1 MAAPARLFRRG
12 ASDNLHAMASYDDPT
27 LRRLLDLQAEDTA
40 MDRLRERRA
49 SLPEAARLVEVTD
62 LLSELEADLEI
73 ARKQNDEIAREQ
85 SRLEGEIELIDQKSA
100 REEQRMMSGQVTN
113 PKELSALQ
121 AEIES
126 LKRRRAGIEDQL
138 LEVMVQREGS
148 EATVDKLKAE
158 GAQAASEKEELGSD
172 VSRLSGDIET
182 EMSERAGK
190 RQEIAAEI
198 PADLMTLYEKIRGTK
213 HGVGA
218 AALQAGTCSGCHTKL
233 PAIEA
238 ERIRKE
244 RGLQRCDNCRR
255 ILVVV

>member
-1 MAAPARLFRRG
+1 
-12 ASDNLHAMASYDDPT
+12 MASYDDPT

-40 MDRLRERRA
+40 MTRLRERRA
-49 SLPEAARLVEVTD
+49 SLPEAARLAEVRD
-62 LLSELEADLEI
+62 LLEELTADLEI
-73 ARKQNDEIAREQ
+73 ARKQNDEIVREQ
-85 SRLEGEIELIDQKSA
+85 SRLEGEIELIDAKSG
-100 REEQRMMSGQVTN
+100 REEQRMMSGKVAN

-126 LKRRRAGIEDQL
+126 LKRRRSGVEDQL
-138 LEVMVQREGS
+138 LDVMVQREGS
-148 EATVDKLKAE
+148 EATVEKLE
-158 GAQAASEKEELGSD
+158 SERVQATSESEQLTAT
-172 VSRLSGDIET
+172 VSRLSGDIDAELTEHET
-182 EMSERAGK
+182 K
-190 RQEIAAEI
+190 RQELAATI
-198 PADLMTLYEKIRGTK
+198 PEDLIVLYEKIRSAK

-218 AALQAGTCSGCHTKL
+218 AALQGGTCSGCHTKL

>member
-1 MAAPARLFRRG
+1 MV
-12 ASDNLHAMASYDDPT
+12 SYDDQA

-40 MDRLRERRA
+40 MARLRERRA
-49 SLPEAARLVEVTD
+49 SLPEAARLAEVND
-62 LLSELEADLEI
+62 LLSELDADLTI
-73 ARKQNDEIAREQ
+73 AHKQNDEIAREQ
-85 SRLEGEIELIDQKSA
+85 TRFEDQIALIDSKTA

-121 AEIES
+121 EEVAS
-126 LKRRRAGIEDQL
+126 FKRRRSGIEDEL

-148 EATVDKLKAE
+148 EATVDKLTKE
-158 GAQAASEKEELGSD
+158 KEQAASDKEELTAA
-172 VSRLSGDIET
+172 VARLSGDIDAEL
-182 EMSERAGK
+182 SEHKAK
-190 RQEIAAEI
+190 RQEVAATLPE
-198 PADLMTLYEKIRGTK
+198 DLLALYEKIRTTK

-218 AALQAGTCSGCHTKL
+218 AALTAGTCSGCHTKL

>member
-1 MAAPARLFRRG
+1 MV
-12 ASDNLHAMASYDDPT
+12 SYDDQT

-40 MDRLRERRA
+40 MARLRERRA
-49 SLPEAARLVEVTD
+49 SLPEAARLAEVND
-62 LLSELEADLEI
+62 LLSELDADLTI
-73 ARKQNDEIAREQ
+73 AHKQNDEIAREQ
-85 SRLEGEIELIDQKSA
+85 TRFEDQIALIDSKTA

-121 AEIES
+121 EEVAGF
-126 LKRRRAGIEDQL
+126 KRRRSGIEDEL

-148 EATVDKLKAE
+148 EATVDKLTKE
-158 GAQAASEKEELGSD
+158 KEQAAAEKEELTAAVG
-172 VSRLSGDIET
+172 RLSGDIDAEL
-182 EMSERAGK
+182 SEHEAK
-190 RQEIAAEI
+190 RQEVAATLPE
-198 PADLMTLYEKIRGTK
+198 DLLALYEKIRTTK

-218 AALQAGTCSGCHTKL
+218 ASLTAGTCSGCHTKL

>member
-1 MAAPARLFRRG
+1 
-12 ASDNLHAMASYDDPT
+12 MASYDDPT

-40 MDRLRERRA
+40 MTRLHERRA
-49 SLPEAARLVEVTD
+49 SLPEAARLAEVQD
-62 LLSELEADLEI
+62 LLAELTADLEI
-73 ARKQNDEIAREQ
+73 ARKQNDEVAREQ
-85 SRLEGEIELIDQKSA
+85 SRLEGDIGSIDSKAA
-100 REEQRMMSGQVTN
+100 REEQRMMSGKVAN

-126 LKRRRAGIEDQL
+126 LKRRRSGVEDQL
-138 LEVMVQREGS
+138 LDVMVQREGT
-148 EATVDKLKAE
+148 EATLEKLE
-158 GAQAASEKEELGSD
+158 REKTEATTEQEELTAA
-172 VSRLSGDIET
+172 VARLSGDIDAELA
-182 EMSERAGK
+182 EHESK
-190 RQEIAAEI
+190 RQELATTVPE
-198 PADLMTLYEKIRGTK
+198 DLLALYEKIRATK

>member
-1 MAAPARLFRRG
+1 
-12 ASDNLHAMASYDDPT
+12 MASYDDPT

-40 MDRLRERRA
+40 MTRLHERRA
-49 SLPEAARLVEVTD
+49 SLPEAARLAEVQD
-62 LLSELEADLEI
+62 LLAELTADLEI
-73 ARKQNDEIAREQ
+73 AGKQNDEVAREQ
-85 SRLEGEIELIDQKSA
+85 SRLEGEIELIDTKTA
-100 REEQRMMSGQVTN
+100 REEQRMMSGKVAN

-126 LKRRRAGIEDQL
+126 LKRRRSGVEDQL
-138 LEVMVQREGS
+138 LDVMVQREGT
-148 EATVDKLKAE
+148 EATLEKLQREKAE
-158 GAQAASEKEELGSD
+158 AATEQEQLTAA
-172 VSRLSGDIET
+172 VARLSGDIDAELT
-182 EMSERAGK
+182 EHEAK
-190 RQEIAAEI
+190 RQELATTVPE
-198 PADLMTLYEKIRGTK
+198 DLLTLYEKIRATK

>member
-1 MAAPARLFRRG
+1 
-12 ASDNLHAMASYDDPT
+12 MASYDDQT
-27 LRRLLDLQAEDTA
+27 LRQLLDLQAEDTA
-40 MDRLRERRA
+40 MARLRERRS
-49 SLPEAARLVEVTD
+49 SLPEAARLAEVND
-62 LLSELEADLEI
+62 LLSELDADLAI
-73 ARKQNDEIAREQ
+73 AHKQNDEIAREQ
-85 SRLEGEIELIDQKSA
+85 TRLEDQIALIDSKTA

-121 AEIES
+121 DEVAS
-126 LKRRRAGIEDQL
+126 LNRRRSGIEDQL

-148 EATVDKLKAE
+148 EATVDKLAKE
-158 GAQAASEKEELGSD
+158 REQGASEKEELTATVARS
-172 VSRLSGDIET
+172 SGDIDAELV
-182 EMSERAGK
+182 EHEAK
-190 RQEIAAEI
+190 RQEVAVTLPE
-198 PADLMTLYEKIRGTK
+198 DLVALYEKIRTTK

-218 AALQAGTCSGCHTKL
+218 AALTAGTCSGCHTKL